1 VGVHLAHRWNAVLLL
16 AALGA
21 VAVAARGLPRLGRLA
36 ALALALGV
44 AQLVAG
50 VANVLL
56 SIPVEITGLHSLL
69 AALLVLATT
78 ASFHAAFRNRV
89 NA

>member
-1 VGVHLAHRWNAVLLL
+1 
-16 AALGA
+16 
-21 VAVAARGLPRLGRLA
+21 VAARGLPRLGRLA

-44 AQLVAG
+44 AQLAAG

-56 SIPVEITGLHSLL
+56 SIPVEVTGLHSLL

-78 ASFHAAFRNRV
+78 ASFHEAFRNRL
-89 NA
+89 AA